1 MPERKKKDP
10 KSKRKVAEAEAASA
24 AGQAEEADSEP
35 DAQGETAQGETA
47 PRGTAPAEAAPAEAA
62 PDESVAAEADRAAGL
77 EVEVASL
84 KDQLLRALAE
94 TENLRR
100 RSQRE
105 REDAVKYAAAPL
117 IKDLV
122 GVVDN
127 LRRAMHSVSTEALE
141 DDEHLKTL
149 MTGLEMTEKELNA
162 VFEKHHIVKIE
173 PLGERLDPH
182 YHEAMYEIPDPEAT
196 SGTVLQVLQPGYRL
210 HGRLLRPAQVGVAA
224 GGPAPAR
231 EAEAAAEDADDAETG
246 DSGPAPEPPAEP
258 EVDPEPAGGNGEVPP
273 GSTVDTTA

>member
-1 MPERKKKDP
+1 MPERKKKD
-10 KSKRKVAEAEAASA
+10 SKGNPDA
-24 AGQAEEADSEP
+24 AEEVHSEP
-35 DAQGETAQGETA
+35 ASQGETAQGETA
-47 PRGTAPAEAAPAEAA
+47 PAESAPAESAPA
-62 PDESVAAEADRAAGL
+62 ESVAAEVDRAAWL

-105 REDAVKYAAAPL
+105 REDVVKYAAAPL

-127 LRRAMHSVSTEALE
+127 LRRAMSSVSSEALAA
-141 DDEHLKTL
+141 DEHLKTL

-162 VFEKHHIVKIE
+162 VFEKHHIVRIE

-182 YHEAMYEIPDPEAT
+182 YHEAMYEIPDPKAT
-196 SGTVLQVLQPGYRL
+196 SGTVLHVLQPGYRL
-210 HGRLLRPAQVGVAA
+210 HGRLLRPAQVGVAK
-224 GGPAPAR
+224 GGPAPVR
-231 EAEAAAEDADDAETG
+231 EAEAA
-246 DSGPAPEPPAEP
+246 PAPSVKLPAEPSAEPPAEP
-258 EVDPEPAGGNGEVPP
+258 NGDPESAGGNGETPP

>member
-1 MPERKKKDP
+1 MPERKKKDS
-10 KSKRKVAEAEAASA
+10 KSKRDAAEAKA
-24 AGQAEEADSEP
+24 AGATGRAEEVDSEP
-35 DAQGETAQGETA
+35 DAQGETAPAESA
-47 PRGTAPAEAAPAEAA
+47 PAESAPAEAAPT
-62 PDESVAAEADRAAGL
+62 ESVAAEVDRSAWL

-105 REDAVKYAAAPL
+105 REDVVKYAAAPL

-127 LRRAMHSVSTEALE
+127 LRRAMNSVSSEALE
-141 DDEHLKTL
+141 ADEHLKTL

-162 VFEKHHIVKIE
+162 VFEKHHIVRIE

-182 YHEAMYEIPDPEAT
+182 YHEAMYEIPDPEAA

-224 GGPAPAR
+224 GGPAPGP
-231 EAEAAAEDADDAETG
+231 EAEDAETG

-258 EVDPEPAGGNGEVPP
+258 PAEPDGDPEPAGGNGETPP

>member
-1 MPERKKKDP
+1 MPERKKKDS
-10 KSKRKVAEAEAASA
+10 KSKREAAEAKAASA
-24 AGQAEEADSEP
+24 AGQAEAVDTEP
-35 DAQGETAQGETA
+35 DAPGES
-47 PRGTAPAEAAPAEAA
+47 APAEGAPGESA
-62 PDESVAAEADRAAGL
+62 PGEGVAAEVDRAAWL
-77 EVEVASL
+77 EVEAASL

-105 REDAVKYAAAPL
+105 REDVVKYAAAPL

-127 LRRAMHSVSTEALE
+127 LRRAMNSVSSEALE
-141 DDEHLKTL
+141 ADEHLKTL
-149 MTGLEMTEKELNA
+149 MTGLEMTETELNA

-182 YHEAMYEIPDPEAT
+182 YHEAMYEIPDPEAA

-224 GGPAPAR
+224 GGPAPAP
-231 EAEAAAEDADDAETG
+231 EAEDAETG

-258 EVDPEPAGGNGEVPP
+258 DGDPEPAGGNGETPP

>member
-1 MPERKKKDP
+1 MPERKKKD
-10 KSKRKVAEAEAASA
+10 SKGKPEAAEAEAAGA
-24 AGQAEEADSEP
+24 AGQAEQVDSEP
-35 DAQGETAQGETA
+35 DAQGETAPAESAPAETA
-47 PRGTAPAEAAPAEAA
+47 PA
-62 PDESVAAEADRAAGL
+62 ESVAAEVDRAAWL
-77 EVEVASL
+77 EVEVVSL

-105 REDAVKYAAAPL
+105 REDVVKYAAAPL

-127 LRRAMHSVSTEALE
+127 LRRAMNSVSSEALE
-141 DDEHLKTL
+141 ADEHLKTL

-182 YHEAMYEIPDPEAT
+182 YHEAMYEIPDPEAA
-196 SGTVLQVLQPGYRL
+196 SGTVLHVLQPGYRL

-231 EAEAAAEDADDAETG
+231 QAEAPAEASAG
-246 DSGPAPEPPAEP
+246 PPAEP
-258 EVDPEPAGGNGEVPP
+258 PGEPDGDPEPAGGNEETPP

>member
-1 MPERKKKDP
+1 MPERKKKDS
-10 KSKRKVAEAEAASA
+10 KSKRDAAEAKA
-24 AGQAEEADSEP
+24 AGATGRAEEVDSEP
-35 DAQGETAQGETA
+35 DAQGETAPAES
-47 PRGTAPAEAAPAEAA
+47 APAEAAPT
-62 PDESVAAEADRAAGL
+62 ESVAAEVDRSAWL

-105 REDAVKYAAAPL
+105 REDVVKYAAAPL

-127 LRRAMHSVSTEALE
+127 LRRAMNSVSSEALE
-141 DDEHLKTL
+141 ADEHLKTL

-182 YHEAMYEIPDPEAT
+182 YHEAMYEIPDPEAA

-231 EAEAAAEDADDAETG
+231 EAEAPAENAETG
-246 DSGPAPEPPAEP
+246 ASGPAPEPPAEP
-258 EVDPEPAGGNGEVPP
+258 DGDPEPAGGNGETPP

>member
-1 MPERKKKDP
+1 MPERKKKDSN
-10 KSKRKVAEAEAASA
+10 SKREAAGA
-24 AGQAEEADSEP
+24 QAVDSEP
-35 DAQGETAQGETA
+35 DAPGETA
-47 PRGTAPAEAAPAEAA
+47 PG
-62 PDESVAAEADRAAGL
+62 ESVAVEMDRSARL
-77 EVEVASL
+77 EVEVAAL

-105 REDAVKYAAAPL
+105 REDVVKYAAAPL

-127 LRRAMHSVSTEALE
+127 LRRAMNSVSSEALE
-141 DDEHLKTL
+141 ADEHLKTL

-182 YHEAMYEIPDPEAT
+182 YHEAMYEIPDPEAA

-210 HGRLLRPAQVGVAA
+210 HGRLLRPAQVGVAK
-224 GGPAPAR
+224 GGPAPAP
-231 EAEAAAEDADDAETG
+231 EP
-246 DSGPAPEPPAEP
+246 SVEPPAEP
-258 EVDPEPAGGNGEVPP
+258 DGDPEPAGGNDEPPP
-273 GSTVDTTA
+273 GSTVDTSA

>member
-1 MPERKKKDP
+1 MPERKKKDS
-10 KSKRKVAEAEAASA
+10 KSKRDAAEAKA
-24 AGQAEEADSEP
+24 AGATGRAEEVDSEP
-35 DAQGETAQGETA
+35 DAQGETAPAES
-47 PRGTAPAEAAPAEAA
+47 APAEAAPT
-62 PDESVAAEADRAAGL
+62 ESVAAEVDRSAWL

-105 REDAVKYAAAPL
+105 REDVVKYAAAPL

-127 LRRAMHSVSTEALE
+127 LRRAMNSVSSEALE
-141 DDEHLKTL
+141 ADEHLKTL

-182 YHEAMYEIPDPEAT
+182 YHEAMYEIPDPEAA
-196 SGTVLQVLQPGYRL
+196 SGTVLHVLQPGYRL

-231 EAEAAAEDADDAETG
+231 EAEAAAENAENAKTG
-246 DSGPAPEPPAEP
+246 ASGPAPEPTAEP
-258 EVDPEPAGGNGEVPP
+258 DGDPEPAGGNGETPP

>member
-1 MPERKKKDP
+1 MPERDKKE
-10 KSKRKVAEAEAASA
+10 SKNKPEAAEAEAV
-24 AGQAEEADSEP
+24 DSEP
-35 DAQGETAQGETA
+35 NGQDETAQA
-47 PRGTAPAEAAPAEAA
+47 
-62 PDESVAAEADRAAGL
+62 ESVAAEVDRAVGL
-77 EVEVASL
+77 EVEVATL

-105 REDAVKYAAAPL
+105 REDVVKYAAAPL

-127 LRRAMHSVSTEALE
+127 LRRAMSSVSAEALE
-141 DDEHLKTL
+141 ADEHLKTF
-149 MTGLEMTEKELNA
+149 MTGLEMTETELNA
-162 VFEKHHIVKIE
+162 VFEKHHIVRIE
-173 PLGERLDPH
+173 PLGEPFDPH
-182 YHEAMYEIPDPEAT
+182 SHEAMYEIPDPEAA
-196 SGTVLQVLQPGYRL
+196 SGTVLHVLQPGYRL

-231 EAEAAAEDADDAETG
+231 EAE
-246 DSGPAPEPPAEP
+246 PPVEPPAKP
-258 EVDPEPAGGNGEVPP
+258 DGDPDPAGGNDETPP